1 MEMLHCLIID
11 DDALGRELLASQ
23 LEPYAVCDL
32 AADGYEG
39 VAKFAA
45 ALLEGN
51 PYQVIFLDIVMPG
64 MDGHAAA
71 KAIRGLEQERG
82 IAVEQGV
89 NIVVLSS
96 LNTPQDII
104 QAYVS
109 AQSAAHLIK
118 PVKVEKLLKT
128 LSKMGLI
135 PEEAP

>member
-1 MEMLHCLIID
+1 MLHCLIID
-11 DDALGRELLASQ
+11 DDELGRELLATQ

-39 VAKFAA
+39 VARFTA

-51 PYQVIFLDIVMPG
+51 PYQLIFLDIVMPG
-64 MDGHAAA
+64 MDGNAAA
-71 KAIRGLEQERG
+71 RAIRNLEQDRG
-82 IAVEQGV
+82 IPVERGV

-109 AQSAAHLIK
+109 AQSAAHLVK
-118 PVKVEKLLKT
+118 PVRLDKLLRT
-128 LSKMGLI
+128 LRKLELI
-135 PEEAP
+135 PEEQL

>member
-1 MEMLHCLIID
+1 MLHCLIID
-11 DDALGRELLASQ
+11 DDELGRELLAAQ

-39 VAKFAA
+39 VAKFTA
-45 ALLEGN
+45 ALLAGD
-51 PYQVIFLDIVMPG
+51 PYHLIFLDIVMPG

-82 IAVEQGV
+82 ITVEQGV
-89 NIVVLSS
+89 HIVVLSA

-109 AQSAAHLIK
+109 AQSAAHLVK
-118 PVKVEKLLKT
+118 PVKLEKLLKT
-128 LSKMGLI
+128 LAKMGLV
-135 PEEAP
+135 AG

>member
-1 MEMLHCLIID
+1 MLHCLIID
-11 DDALGRELLASQ
+11 DDELARELLATQ

-32 AADGYEG
+32 AADGYGG
-39 VAKFAA
+39 VAKFTA

-71 KAIRGLEQERG
+71 RAIRHLEEERG
-82 IAVEQGV
+82 IPVERGV

-104 QAYVS
+104 QAYIA

-118 PVKVEKLLKT
+118 PVRLDKLLKT
-128 LSKMGLI
+128 LRKLELI
-135 PEEAP
+135 PEEQV

>member
-1 MEMLHCLIID
+1 MLHCLIID
-11 DDALGRELLASQ
+11 DDELGRELLATQ

-39 VAKFAA
+39 VARFTA

-51 PYQVIFLDIVMPG
+51 PYQLIFLDIVMPG
-64 MDGHAAA
+64 MDGNAAA
-71 KAIRGLEQERG
+71 SAIRKLEQERG
-82 IAVEQGV
+82 IPVERGV

-109 AQSAAHLIK
+109 AQSAAHLVK
-118 PVKVEKLLKT
+118 PVKLEKLLLT
-128 LSKMGLI
+128 LRRLELI
-135 PEEAP
+135 PGEQV

>member
-1 MEMLHCLIID
+1 MLHCLIID
-11 DDALGRELLASQ
+11 DDELGRELLATQ

-39 VAKFAA
+39 VARFTA

-51 PYQVIFLDIVMPG
+51 PYQLIFLDIVMPG
-64 MDGHAAA
+64 MDGNAAA
-71 KAIRGLEQERG
+71 RTIRKFEQERG
-82 IAVEQGV
+82 IPVESGV

-109 AQSAAHLIK
+109 AQSAAHLVK
-118 PVKVEKLLKT
+118 PVKLEKLLLT
-128 LSKMGLI
+128 LRRLELI
-135 PEEAP
+135 DGEQL

>member
-1 MEMLHCLIID
+1 MLHCLIID
-11 DDALGRELLASQ
+11 DDELGRELLATQ

-39 VAKFAA
+39 VARFTA

-51 PYQVIFLDIVMPG
+51 PYQLIFLDIVMPG
-64 MDGHAAA
+64 MDGNAAA
-71 KAIRGLEQERG
+71 RTIRTLEQERG
-82 IAVEQGV
+82 IPVERGV

-109 AQSAAHLIK
+109 AQSAAHLVK
-118 PVKVEKLLKT
+118 PVKLEKLLLT
-128 LSKMGLI
+128 LRRLELI
-135 PEEAP
+135 DGEQL

>member
-1 MEMLHCLIID
+1 MLHCLIID
-11 DDALGRELLASQ
+11 DDELGRELLATQ

-39 VAKFAA
+39 VARFTA

-51 PYQVIFLDIVMPG
+51 PYQLIFLDIVMPG
-64 MDGHAAA
+64 MDGNAAA
-71 KAIRGLEQERG
+71 RAIRNLEQDRG
-82 IAVEQGV
+82 IPVERVV

-109 AQSAAHLIK
+109 AQSAAHLVK
-118 PVKVEKLLKT
+118 PVRLDKLLRT
-128 LSKMGLI
+128 LRKLELI
-135 PEEAP
+135 PEEQL

>member
-1 MEMLHCLIID
+1 MVRCLIVD
-11 DDALGRELLASQ
+11 DDELGRELLATQ

-39 VAKFAA
+39 VAKFTA

-51 PYQVIFLDIVMPG
+51 PYQLIFLDIVMPG
-64 MDGHAAA
+64 MDGNAAA
-71 KAIRGLEQERG
+71 RAIRNLEQDRG
-82 IAVEQGV
+82 IPVERGV

-109 AQSAAHLIK
+109 AQSAAHLVK
-118 PVKVEKLLKT
+118 PVRLDKLLKT
-128 LSKMGLI
+128 LRKLELI
-135 PEEAP
+135 PGEQP

>member
-1 MEMLHCLIID
+1 MLHCLIID
-11 DDALGRELLASQ
+11 DDELGRELLATQ

-39 VAKFAA
+39 VARFTA

-51 PYQVIFLDIVMPG
+51 PYQLIFLDIVMPG
-64 MDGHAAA
+64 MDGNAAA
-71 KAIRGLEQERG
+71 RTIRTLEQERG
-82 IAVEQGV
+82 IPVERGV

-109 AQSAAHLIK
+109 AQSAAHLVK
-118 PVKVEKLLKT
+118 PVRLDKLLKT
-128 LSKMGLI
+128 LRRLELI
-135 PEEAP
+135 DGEQL

>member
-1 MEMLHCLIID
+1 MLRCLIID
-11 DDALGRELLASQ
+11 DDELGRELLAAQ
-23 LEPYAVCDL
+23 LESYAVCDL

-82 IAVEQGV
+82 IVVEHGV
-89 NIVVLSS
+89 NIVVLSA

-109 AQSAAHLIK
+109 AQSAAHLVK
-118 PVKVEKLLKT
+118 PVKPERLLKT
-128 LSKMGLI
+128 LCKMGLI
-135 PEEAP
+135 SESVL

>member
-1 MEMLHCLIID
+1 MLHCLIID
-11 DDALGRELLASQ
+11 DDELGRELLATQ

-39 VAKFAA
+39 VARFTA

-51 PYQVIFLDIVMPG
+51 PYQLIFLDIVMPG
-64 MDGHAAA
+64 MDGNAAA
-71 KAIRGLEQERG
+71 RAIRNLEQDRG
-82 IAVEQGV
+82 IPAERGV

-109 AQSAAHLIK
+109 AQSAAHLVK
-118 PVKVEKLLKT
+118 PVRLDKLLRT
-128 LSKMGLI
+128 LRKLELI
-135 PEEAP
+135 PEEQL

>member
-1 MEMLHCLIID
+1 MLHCLIID
-11 DDALGRELLASQ
+11 DDELGRELLATQ

-39 VAKFAA
+39 VAKFTA

-51 PYQVIFLDIVMPG
+51 PYQLIFLDIVMPG
-64 MDGHAAA
+64 MDGYGAAR
-71 KAIRGLEQERG
+71 AIRSLEQQRG
-82 IAVEQGV
+82 ILVERGV

-109 AQSAAHLIK
+109 AQSAAHLVK
-118 PVKVEKLLKT
+118 PVKLDKLLKT
-128 LSKMGLI
+128 LQKLELI
-135 PEEAP
+135 PEEQP